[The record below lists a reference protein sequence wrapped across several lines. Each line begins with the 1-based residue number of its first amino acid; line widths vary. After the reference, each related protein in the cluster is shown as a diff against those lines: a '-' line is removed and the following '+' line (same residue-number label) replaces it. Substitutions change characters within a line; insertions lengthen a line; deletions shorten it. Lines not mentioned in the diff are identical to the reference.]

1 MSRPVVPRSWASLT
15 GYARSD
21 VEEYAGSWLSPGRW
35 PDIEWVERA
44 EAHGADAIVGVRFIT
59 AGIVGGASEMLA
71 YGTAVV
77 VED

>member
-1 MSRPVVPRSWASLT
+1 MAQSREVA
-15 GYARSD
+15 
-21 VEEYAGSWLSPGRW
+21 W

-71 YGTAVV
+71 YSTAVV